1 MGDNEKKQTV
11 QEHAQELMENIKSN
25 REEEDPTSA
34 NVEVKSSPVK
44 RFFVEMLT
52 KDINL
57 EDAIMDLVDNSIE
70 GMMRQELIKGKIPDD
85 GFFISISFDK
95 DYFKIED
102 NCGGIERKIAQDYA
116 FRMGRVKDRN
126 FEDIYGLGM
135 FGIGMKRA
143 MFKIG
148 EDSEVISQYGDEKP
162 YTVVINKEWM
172 GRDEYWDLI
181 METKYPSPSLKSGTR
196 IHIKSLK
203 KGVSDLFSDEAFK
216 NELYNS
222 LSIIYDGFIREG
234 LKIIV
239 NKVKIGSK
247 PIEILFPKEK
257 PEKTNVK
264 NLIFPYVYKEE
275 LNGVKTTIVIGIK
288 GEIPDNVAREEDMEK
303 RTRDVYNPSGWTIM
317 CNGRIVLFADRSRIT
332 GWGNGVVPNFHYQFN
347 YIVGLVVF
355 ESKDPLKLPLTT
367 TKRGIDVSSDFYLR
381 IRNRMDEGMRI
392 WTSYTNKWKNLKNEE
407 KENLKNCD
415 LISRDILDIRKLM
428 NEDAYY
434 KNLFKKVRDGKEGL
448 VIKPE
453 LPKPAETNQPDAKTI
468 RFVKKNKEI
477 RLVSLYVFNGIEKNA
492 NEVGEK
498 CFDII
503 LKQSTGDR
511 EGS

>member
-1 MGDNEKKQTV
+1 MGDNEKKQKT
-11 QEHAQELMENIKSN
+11 QEHPQELMGKIKSDIK
-25 REEEDPTSA
+25 EDSVSA
-34 NVEVKSSPVK
+34 NNGVKSSPVK
-44 RFFVEMLT
+44 SFFVEMLT

-70 GMMRQELIKGKIPDD
+70 GMMRQKLIEKKIPDN

-148 EDSEVISQYGDEKP
+148 EEAEVISQYGEEKP
-162 YTVVINKEWM
+162 YAVVINKEWM
-172 GRDEYWDLI
+172 NRDEDWDLI
-181 METKYPSPSLKSGTR
+181 MENSYSSPPLKSGTR
-196 IHIKSLK
+196 IHVKSLK
-203 KGVSDLFSDEAFK
+203 KGVSDLFFDEAFK
-216 NELYNS
+216 NELRNS

-234 LKIIV
+234 LKINV

-257 PEKTNVK
+257 LKETKVK
-264 NLIFPYVYKEE
+264 NLILPYVYKEE
-275 LNGVKTTIVIGIK
+275 LNGVKTTIIIGIK

-303 RTRDVYNPSGWTIM
+303 ITRDVYNPSGWTIM

-332 GWGNGVVPNFHYQFN
+332 GWGNGFVPSFHYQFN
-347 YIVGLVVF
+347 YIVGLVVL

-367 TKRGIDVSSDFYLR
+367 TKRGIDASSDFYLR

-392 WTSYTNKWKNLKNEE
+392 WINYTNKWKNLKDEE
-407 KENLKNCD
+407 KIMLAGYNLA
-415 LISRDILDIRKLM
+415 SRDILEIKRLMYEDI
-428 NEDAYY
+428 YY
-434 KNLFKKVRDGKEGL
+434 ESLFTKVRNEKQGFA
-448 VIKPE
+448 IKPE
-453 LPKPAETNQPDAKTI
+453 LPKPIETDSPDTKTI
-468 RFVKKNKEI
+468 RFVKKNKAI
-477 RLVSLYVFNGIEKNA
+477 KSVSRYVFNGIEKKP

-503 LKQSTGDR
+503 LKRADGKGDDA
-511 EGS
+511 